1 MALLSRLGYRCA
13 RGVSRYVAAAAVVT
27 FRAQPV
33 PRGAQLSVIAHHYM
47 YDRDCSK
54 LSRTALFLVFGSTVK
69 IYDGAF
75 WSSSDDQDWTLMA
88 WSD

>member
-13 RGVSRYVAAAAVVT
+13 RGVSRYVAAAAAVA
-27 FRAQPV
+27 FQAV
-33 PRGAQLSVIAHHYM
+33 PRGKQLSVKAHHYM
-47 YDRDCSK
+47 YYHEYSK
-54 LSRTALFLVFGSTVK
+54 LSRTALFLVFGFAFEIS
-69 IYDGAF
+69 DGAF